1 MEGLLSLAD
10 LASQN
15 VLPSLTISDPA
26 LAEEIKAVMS
36 GEIRRVEIELSIM
49 ITDLKKSYDDDIAAL
64 KAQGKSLPADHDL
77 QPLEWPGR
85 SNLTCD
91 CDHRR
96 PTNSATP

>member
-1 MEGLLSLAD
+1 MEGMLSLAD

-15 VLPSLTISDPA
+15 VFAQLKIDNPA
-26 LAEEIKAVMS
+26 LADEIKQVMS

-77 QPLEWPGR
+77 TPIE
-85 SNLTCD
+85 LTEAD
-91 CDHRR
+91 CGF
-96 PTNSATP
+96 

>member
-1 MEGLLSLAD
+1 MEGMLSLAD

-15 VLPSLTISDPA
+15 VFAQLAIDDPSLAD
-26 LAEEIKAVMS
+26 EIKQVMS

-77 QPLEWPGR
+77 SPL
-85 SNLTCD
+85 
-91 CDHRR
+91 
-96 PTNSATP
+96 

>member
-1 MEGLLSLAD
+1 MEGMLSLAD

-15 VLPSLTISDPA
+15 VFAQLAIDNPA

-64 KAQGKSLPADHDL
+64 KAQGKSLPEDHDL
-77 QPLEWPGR
+77 TPLQAA
-85 SNLTCD
+85 N
-91 CDHRR
+91 
-96 PTNSATP
+96 AV

>member
-1 MEGLLSLAD
+1 MEGMLSLAD

-15 VLPSLTISDPA
+15 VFAQLTVSDPA
-26 LAEEIKAVMS
+26 LADEIKSVMS

-77 QPLEWPGR
+77 QPLDTGLVDQT
-85 SNLTCD
+85 NLKDCD
-91 CDHRR
+91 CGF
-96 PTNSATP
+96 